1 MLASVRALSSA
12 GERSLHTGEVAGS
25 IPAAPTIDPVKPGS
39 RSPRELETLRDP
51 ALARSHA
58 KKIRRL
64 NMTASAADQH
74 REIFS
79 LRRGCNAR
87 LTKSAAENLSANTA
101 IANQCF
107 RSYGSSSARGTT
119 GRLFRP
125 SDPTNRYCTLH
136 ERTSSLR
143 PTVHFGRSLFALAA
157 GFLRR
162 RSLARAS

>member
-1 MLASVRALSSA
+1 
-12 GERSLHTGEVAGS
+12 
-25 IPAAPTIDPVKPGS
+25 
-39 RSPRELETLRDP
+39 
-51 ALARSHA
+51 
-58 KKIRRL
+58 
-64 NMTASAADQH
+64 MTASAADPH

-87 LTKSAAENLSANTA
+87 LTESSAENLSANTA
-101 IANQCF
+101 ITSQCF
-107 RSYGSSSARGTT
+107 RSYGPSGARGAT
-119 GRLFRP
+119 GRRFRP
-125 SDPTNRYCTLH
+125 SDPTNRYCTTMLH